1 MWFSAIKFNSSAI
14 SRFDPFFRR
23 TLLHITHYTSN
34 VAIKPNLSTQGNTFC
49 TTSETWLIWHVSVY
63 KQCGYRS
70 NLIWVA
76 QHIWDLIDMSY
87 VRRVKRSSRTFHL
100 FFRLQFCKWLH
111 NELKTLWFGLRLYSV
126 LQIIADKTKD
136 IRITF
141 ISFSVSQITN
151 MLHYSVSLSIT
162 FGVLFGG

>member
-34 VAIKPNLSTQGNTFC
+34 LAIKSNLSAQGKTFC
-49 TTSETWLIWHVSVY
+49 TTSETWLIWHVWVY

-87 VRRVKRSSRTFHL
+87 VRRVKKIVQNFSSL
-100 FFRLQFCKWLH
+100 FPPPVLQMIAQQIKDTDSDYVYIQFCKLLH
-111 NELKTLWFGLRLYSV
+111 TKLKTFGLRLFHF
-126 LQIIADKTKD
+126 QFRK
-136 IRITF
+136 
-141 ISFSVSQITN
+141 SQICYTIR
-151 MLHYSVSLSIT
+151 LVWA
-162 FGVLFGG
+162 